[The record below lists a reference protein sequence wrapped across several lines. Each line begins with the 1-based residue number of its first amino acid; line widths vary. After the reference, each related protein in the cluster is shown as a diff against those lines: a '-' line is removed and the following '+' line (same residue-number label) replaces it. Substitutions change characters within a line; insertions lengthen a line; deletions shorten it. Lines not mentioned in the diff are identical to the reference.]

1 MILVTFAMPFE
12 SADFRRR
19 PIAKKVRIVH
29 TGVGEE
35 AARVALELAV
45 CEELPSLVVASGFAG
60 GLREEHA
67 IGNLLV
73 QGSPAPAGFSTA
85 RFGTSREVLATSEA
99 KRSFREATGADAV
112 EMEGQG
118 IRQVCEAAGVP
129 LLIARAVSDRLEDDL
144 GLPPEQLARLSAH
157 PIREMP
163 GLVLTLLRSAERR
176 RNFLRMVRDC
186 RKAQAALGEGL
197 ERLLLL
203 LQEGDP
209 VGR

>member
-1 MILVTFAMPFE
+1 MRA
-12 SADFRRR
+12 
-19 PIAKKVRIVH
+19 
-29 TGVGEE
+29 
-35 AARVALELAV
+35 
-45 CEELPSLVVASGFAG
+45 PS
-60 GLREEHA
+60 
-67 IGNLLV
+67 
-73 QGSPAPAGFSTA
+73 
-85 RFGTSREVLATSEA
+85 
-99 KRSFREATGADAV
+99 ATGLK
-112 EMEGQG
+112 M
-118 IRQVCEAAGVP
+118 I
-129 LLIARAVSDRLEDDL
+129 L